1 MMRLHTNCQSCG
13 GDDDDDDDDDG
24 DDDDDDDDDGDENC
38 WSCVC
43 DESTSVLIRPGVR
56 EAATPLTN
64 AMQ

>member
-1 MMRLHTNCQSCG
+1 MMRLHTNCWSCG
-13 GDDDDDDDDDG
+13 GDDNDDDDD
-24 DDDDDDDDDGDENC
+24 DENC

>member
-1 MMRLHTNCQSCG
+1 MMRLHTNCWSCG
-13 GDDDDDDDDDG
+13 GDDDDDDDG
-24 DDDDDDDDDGDENC
+24 DDDDANC

>member
-1 MMRLHTNCQSCG
+1 MMRLHTNCWSCG
-13 GDDDDDDDDDG
+13 GDDDN
-24 DDDDDDDDDGDENC
+24 DDDDDDDDENC

>member
-1 MMRLHTNCQSCG
+1 MMRLHTNCWSCG
-13 GDDDDDDDDDG
+13 GDDNDNDDGDDG
-24 DDDDDDDDDGDENC
+24 DDDDDDDDENC